1 MGKRMGAQIK
11 KARLDAGLTQEKL
24 AQKVGGATAQ
34 DISKAERGVLE
45 LETETIKKIAKVTGV
60 SQASLLGTS
69 TAKKTAAATAAK
81 KTTATV
87 KKTTTNAK
95 KNDDSMMR
103 LTAAEKKLV
112 AAYRNADATRKK
124 FALDMLE
131 GGSMISTLMQ
141 NRGEELVSDV
151 LGSLLGGKNK

>member
-24 AQKVGGATAQ
+24 AQKVGGVTAQ

-60 SQASLLGTS
+60 TQASLLGTS
-69 TAKKTAAATAAK
+69 TAK

-112 AAYRNADATRKK
+112 AAYRKADATRKK
-124 FALDMLE
+124 FALDILE

>member
-24 AQKVGGATAQ
+24 AQKVGGVTAQ

-60 SQASLLGTS
+60 TQASLLGTS
-69 TAKKTAAATAAK
+69 TAK

-112 AAYRNADATRKK
+112 AAYRKADATRKK
-124 FALDMLE
+124 FALDILE

-151 LGSLLGGKNK
+151 LGSLLGGKIK

>member
-24 AQKVGGATAQ
+24 AQKVGGVTTQ

-45 LETETIKKIAKVTGV
+45 LETETIKKIAKVTGMT
-60 SQASLLGTS
+60 QASLLGTS
-69 TAKKTAAATAAK
+69 TAKKTASATTAK

-95 KNDDSMMR
+95 KADDSMR

-112 AAYRNADATRKK
+112 AAYRKADATRKK
-124 FALDMLE
+124 IALDILE

-141 NRGEELVSDV
+141 NRGEELVLDV

>member
-11 KARLDAGLTQEKL
+11 KARLNAGLTQEKL
-24 AQKVGGATAQ
+24 AQKVDGVTAQ

-60 SQASLLGTS
+60 TQASLLGTS
-69 TAKKTAAATAAK
+69 TAKKTASATAAK

-95 KNDDSMMR
+95 KTDDSMK

-112 AAYRNADATRKK
+112 AAYRKADATRKK
-124 FALDMLE
+124 IALDILE

-141 NRGEELVSDV
+141 NRGEDLVSDV

>member
-24 AQKVGGATAQ
+24 AQKVGGVTAQ

-60 SQASLLGTS
+60 TQASLLGTS
-69 TAKKTAAATAAK
+69 TSK

-87 KKTTTNAK
+87 KKATTNAK

-112 AAYRNADATRKK
+112 AAYRKADATRKK
-124 FALDMLE
+124 FALDILE

>member
-1 MGKRMGAQIK
+1 M
-11 KARLDAGLTQEKL
+11 T
-24 AQKVGGATAQ
+24 
-34 DISKAERGVLE
+34 
-45 LETETIKKIAKVTGV
+45 
-60 SQASLLGTS
+60 QASLLGTS
-69 TAKKTAAATAAK
+69 TAKKTASATAAK

-95 KNDDSMMR
+95 KTDDSMK

-112 AAYRNADATRKK
+112 AAYRKADATRKK
-124 FALDMLE
+124 IALDILE

-141 NRGEELVSDV
+141 NRGEDLVSDV

>member
-24 AQKVGGATAQ
+24 AQKVGGVTSQ

-60 SQASLLGTS
+60 TQASLLGTS
-69 TAKKTAAATAAK
+69 TAKKTASATAAK

-95 KNDDSMMR
+95 KTDDSMK

-112 AAYRNADATRKK
+112 AAYRKADATRKK
-124 FALDMLE
+124 IALDILE

-141 NRGEELVSDV
+141 NRGEDLVSDV
-151 LGSLLGGKNK
+151 LGSLLGGKSK

>member
-24 AQKVGGATAQ
+24 AQKVGGVTTQ

-45 LETETIKKIAKVTGV
+45 LETETIKKIAKVTGMT
-60 SQASLLGTS
+60 QASLLGTS
-69 TAKKTAAATAAK
+69 TAKKTASATAAK

-95 KNDDSMMR
+95 KTDDSMK

-112 AAYRNADATRKK
+112 AAYRKADATRKK
-124 FALDMLE
+124 IALDILE

>member
-24 AQKVGGATAQ
+24 AQKVGGVTAQ

-60 SQASLLGTS
+60 TQASLLGTS
-69 TAKKTAAATAAK
+69 TAK

-95 KNDDSMMR
+95 KTDDSMK

-112 AAYRNADATRKK
+112 AAYRKADATRKK
-124 FALDMLE
+124 IALDILE

-141 NRGEELVSDV
+141 NRGEDLVSDV
-151 LGSLLGGKNK
+151 LGSLLGGKSK

>member
-24 AQKVGGATAQ
+24 AQKVGGVTAQ

-60 SQASLLGTS
+60 TQASLLGTS
-69 TAKKTAAATAAK
+69 TAKKTASATAAK

-95 KNDDSMMR
+95 KTDDSMK

-112 AAYRNADATRKK
+112 AAYRKADATRKK
-124 FALDMLE
+124 IALDILE
-131 GGSMISTLMQ
+131 GGSMLSTLMQ

>member
-1 MGKRMGAQIK
+1 M
-11 KARLDAGLTQEKL
+11 
-24 AQKVGGATAQ
+24 
-34 DISKAERGVLE
+34 LE

-60 SQASLLGTS
+60 TQASLLGTS
-69 TAKKTAAATAAK
+69 TTKKTAAATAAK

-87 KKTTTNAK
+87 KKATTNAK

-112 AAYRNADATRKK
+112 AAYRKADATRKK
-124 FALDMLE
+124 FALDILE

>member
-24 AQKVGGATAQ
+24 AQKVGGVTTQ

-45 LETETIKKIAKVTGV
+45 LETETIKKIAKVTGMT
-60 SQASLLGTS
+60 QASLLGTS
-69 TAKKTAAATAAK
+69 TAKKTASATAAK

-95 KNDDSMMR
+95 KTDDSMK

-112 AAYRNADATRKK
+112 AAYRKADATRKK
-124 FALDMLE
+124 IALDILE

-141 NRGEELVSDV
+141 NRGEELVLDV

>member
-24 AQKVGGATAQ
+24 AQKVGGVMAQ

-45 LETETIKKIAKVTGV
+45 LETATIKKIAKVTGV
-60 SQASLLGTS
+60 TQASLLGTS
-69 TAKKTAAATAAK
+69 TARKTAAATAAK

-95 KNDDSMMR
+95 KTDDSMR

-112 AAYRNADATRKK
+112 AAYRKADATRKK
-124 FALDMLE
+124 IALDILE